1 MKIIL
6 LKATLILIL
15 LSNLSFAQNHPGKA
29 GEDAPGGQTVKIK
42 SSDIEMHGV
51 LYRPKSIAK
60 KLPAIIIIH
69 GWEQYNLRG
78 GEAHTY
84 FAKEISEKGFITLGI
99 TLRGWKDTGG
109 TDDCGLKQV
118 TDIVNVVEWLSKQ
131 PGVDAEQIGLL
142 GQSLGGQIALTAAAK
157 DNSIKAVVAYFP
169 VTDFKLWGETTN
181 HSQQMLDD
189 YIYGMCA
196 EEGTPMDRSPMFMT
210 DKINASVLFMH
221 GDKDKNTIIDHSI
234 LMYLKMLKQN
244 KDVELFIAK
253 NGGHGSYGTGWENHF
268 NYMIDYFRKKLK

>member
-6 LKATLILIL
+6 LKTTLILFL
-15 LSNLSFAQNHPGKA
+15 LSNLSFSQNHPGKA
-29 GEDAPGGQTVKIK
+29 GEDAPGGETVKIK

-51 LYRPKSIAK
+51 LYRPNSSIAM
-60 KLPAIIIIH
+60 KLPAIITIH
-69 GWEQYNLRG
+69 GWEPYNIRG
-78 GEAHTY
+78 GEANTY

-109 TDDCGLKQV
+109 TDDCGLKQS
-118 TDIVNVVEWLSKQ
+118 TDIINAVKWLSKQ
-131 PGVDAEQIGLL
+131 PGVDPERIGLL

-181 HSQQMLDD
+181 HGQEMLDD
-189 YIYGMCA
+189 YIY
-196 EEGTPMDRSPMFMT
+196 
-210 DKINASVLFMH
+210 VLFMH
-221 GDKDKNTIIDHSI
+221 GDQDKNVIIDHSM

-244 KDVELFIAK
+244 KDVELYIAK
-253 NGGHGSYGTGWENHF
+253 SGGHGSYGPAWENHF
-268 NYMIDYFRKKLK
+268 NYMIDYFRNKLK